1 MHNRCQRII
10 AANGHAKGAAA
21 DLSQAFARLSCVR
34 SSFAQRRCR
43 TDERRLPDLRAAVI
57 SMMTTQIS

>member
-10 AANGHAKGAAA
+10 AANDPAKGAEA
-21 DLSQAFARLSCVR
+21 DLSQAFTPLSCVR

-43 TDERRLPDLRAAVI
+43 KDERRLPDLRAALI
-57 SMMTTQIS
+57 SMTTTQIS